1 MKRLKISEEQMMNF
15 YSNENFIMEWAK
27 HVQEKLAEAGFD
39 LKKTIVQEFSQRD
52 NHVVFTQED

>member
-39 LKKTIVQEFSQRD
+39 LKKTIVQEFSQQD